1 MEEEG
6 SVIDY
11 LDKYPQDT
19 GVVFVAQCELGLKG
33 ANKLCKQALDRGKRL
48 IIDQPKDTYDGGK
61 VVLG

>member
-6 SVIDY
+6 FVIDY

-19 GVVFVAQCELGLKG
+19 GVVFVAQCELGFNG

-48 IIDQPKDTYDGGK
+48 IILQPEDLLDGGK